1 MNVTLVYNPKSG
13 SALEPRELKRRFRAV
28 GVMLTRLVPIEDGF
42 ERRLE
47 APIAGGERI
56 AVIGGDGTIN
66 SVATL
71 VVDTRATLIP
81 LPGGTLNNFTK
92 DLGIPQDLDEA
103 LARLKSAKPRRVDVG
118 KVNGVVFV
126 NNSSIGMYPQTLR
139 LRESHEASIGKW
151 PAALVA
157 AVKVAVKLRW
167 LNVTI
172 DGKRRRT
179 PFVFVGNNRY
189 KLDGVGLTERTQLD
203 EGVLTVF
210 VARTSSRLGL
220 LKIGLYAL
228 FGRAKQLD
236 IFDIYHPESLTIDA
250 RRPTLS
256 VSHDGEVSKMTT
268 PLEFSVCKKELKV
281 L

>member
-13 SALEPRELKRRFRAV
+13 SALEPRELKRRFRVA
-28 GVMLTRLVPIEDGF
+28 GIMITRLVPIKDGF
-42 ERRLE
+42 ERRLK

-66 SVATL
+66 SVAAL
-71 VVDTRATLIP
+71 VMGTDATLIP
-81 LPGGTLNNFTK
+81 LPGGTFNNFTK

-103 LARLKSAKPRRVDVG
+103 LAHLKSAKLRRVDVG
-118 KVNGVVFV
+118 KVNDVVFV
-126 NNSSIGMYPQTLR
+126 NNSSIGLYPQTLR
-139 LRESHEASIGKW
+139 LRESHEESIGKW
-151 PAALVA
+151 PAALFA
-157 AVKVAVKLRW
+157 TVKTALKLRL

-172 DGKRRRT
+172 DGKKCRT

-189 KLDGVGLTERTQLD
+189 VLDGVGLTDRNQLD

-220 LKIGLYAL
+220 LKIGVYTL
-228 FGRAKQLD
+228 FGQAEQLE
-236 IFDIYHPESLTIDA
+236 IFDIYHPESLVINT
-250 RRPTLS
+250 RRPSLS
-256 VSHDGEVSKMTT
+256 VSHDGEVSKMAT
-268 PLEFSVCKKELKV
+268 PLEFSICKKALKV